1 MFSSAVRRAIAGASI
16 MTALAVSQASFVA
29 AADAPK
35 GYGGVVS
42 HQPYKISQDI
52 HGKAELII
60 HDMPTVSGEKT
71 EVSTL
76 LFVPDGKAPAGGWPV
91 IAWAH
96 GTTTPGDKRCAPSLT
111 MDLDGGLTRDGFK
124 SDYLYE
130 VATLVNAGYAV
141 VAPDFEGLGDIAEV
155 PLPYFNASSLARS
168 LISGVIAAHEIND
181 QLSRKYVSVGHSD
194 GGHAVLG
201 VEAFTKEAPQFDYLG
216 TVAIAPY
223 TAIAATVSEL
233 AQKAKDDPAHAAD
246 FIALANFHVGL
257 MATGLSVT
265 DPSFDPSP
273 IMGKDLAALLS
284 GFKTKCS
291 VPAITSVTEAVKA
304 KGEAFEGYKTNWAA
318 TPEMS
323 EFLERNDVAVD
334 PNFRLTKPTMIIVG
348 TKDPF
353 IFNDLT
359 EQLVKRLETA
369 GTPVTYKEYT
379 DKDHFNVIRTSQS
392 DIMAFLRQ
400 RFFN

>member
-16 MTALAVSQASFVA
+16 MAALAVSPASFVA
-29 AADAPK
+29 AADGPG
-35 GYGGVVS
+35 GYGSVVS
-42 HQPYKISQDI
+42 HQPYKISQEI
-52 HGKAELII
+52 HGKAELIV
-60 HDMPTVSGEKT
+60 HDMPSVTGKT
-71 EVSTL
+71 TEASTL

-96 GTTTPGDKRCAPSLT
+96 GTTTPGDKHCAPSLT
-111 MDLDGGLTRDGFK
+111 LDLDGGLTRDGFK

-141 VAPDFEGLGDIAEV
+141 VAPDFEGLGDVAEV
-155 PLPYFNASSLARS
+155 PLPYFNASSLSRS

-201 VEAFTKEAPQFDYLG
+201 VEAFTKEAPEFEYLG

-233 AQKAKDDPAHAAD
+233 AKKAKENPAQAAD
-246 FIALANFHVGL
+246 FTALANFHVGL

-265 DPSFDPSP
+265 DRSFDPAS
-273 IMGKDLAALLS
+273 IMGKDLASLLG

-291 VPAITSVTEAVKA
+291 VPAITAVTEAVKA
-304 KGEAFEGYKTNWAA
+304 KGEAFQGYKDNWAA
-318 TPEMS
+318 TPKMS
-323 EFLERNDVAVD
+323 DFLERNDVAVD
-334 PNFRLTKPTMIIVG
+334 PNFRLTKPTMILVG

-359 EQLVKRLETA
+359 QQLVKRLETA
-369 GTPVTYKEYT
+369 GTPVTYKEYGGE
-379 DKDHFNVIRTSQS
+379 DHFTVIRTSQS

>member
-1 MFSSAVRRAIAGASI
+1 MLISAIRRAIAGASI
-16 MTALAVSQASFVA
+16 VAALAVSQASFVA
-29 AADAPK
+29 AADAPSA
-35 GYGGVVS
+35 YGGVVS
-42 HQPYKISQDI
+42 HQPYKISSDI

-60 HDMPTVSGEKT
+60 HDMPSVTGDMT
-71 EVSTL
+71 EASTL

-96 GTTTPGDKRCAPSLT
+96 GTTTPGNKTCAPSLT

-141 VAPDFEGLGDIAEV
+141 VAPDFEGLGDVAEV

-168 LISGVIAAHEIND
+168 LISGVIAAHEING
-181 QLSRKYVSVGHSD
+181 QLSSKYVSVGHSD

-233 AQKAKDDPAHAAD
+233 AQKAKSDPAEAAN
-246 FIALANFHVGL
+246 FTALANFHVGL
-257 MATGLSVT
+257 MATGLSVI
-265 DPSFDPSP
+265 DRSFDPAS
-273 IMGKDLAALLS
+273 IMGKDLASLQS
-284 GFKTKCS
+284 RFKTLCS
-291 VPAITSVTEAVKA
+291 VPAIGSVAEAVKA
-304 KGEAFEGYKTNWAA
+304 KGEAFEGYKPNWATA
-318 TPEMS
+318 PKMAD
-323 EFLERNDVAVD
+323 FLERNDVAVD
-334 PNFRLTKPTMIIVG
+334 PNFRLTKPTLILVG

-369 GTPVTYKEYT
+369 GTPVTYKEYPG
-379 DKDHFNVIRTSQS
+379 KDHFDVIRSSQP
-392 DIMAFLRQ
+392 DIMAFLKE
-400 RFFN
+400 RFAN

>member
-1 MFSSAVRRAIAGASI
+1 MLISAIRRAIAGASI
-16 MTALAVSQASFVA
+16 MAALAVSPASFVA
-29 AADAPK
+29 AADGPK
-35 GYGGVVS
+35 AYGGIVS
-42 HQPYKISQDI
+42 HQPYKISSDI

-60 HDMPTVSGEKT
+60 HDMPSVTGDMT
-71 EVSTL
+71 EASTL

-96 GTTTPGDKRCAPSLT
+96 GTTTPGNKTCAPSLT

-141 VAPDFEGLGDIAEV
+141 VAPDFEGLGDVAEV

-168 LISGVIAAHEIND
+168 LISGVVAAHEING

-223 TAIAATVSEL
+223 TAIAATVDKL
-233 AQKAKDDPAHAAD
+233 AQKARNDPAEAAT
-246 FIALANFHVGL
+246 FTALANFHVGL
-257 MATGLSVT
+257 MATGLSVI
-265 DPSFDPSP
+265 DRSFDPAS
-273 IMGKDLAALLS
+273 IMGKDLASLQSRFNTL
-284 GFKTKCS
+284 CS

-318 TPEMS
+318 TPKMAD
-323 EFLERNDVAVD
+323 FLERNDVAVD
-334 PNFRLTKPTMIIVG
+334 PNFRLAKPTMILVG

-353 IFNDLT
+353 IFNELT
-359 EQLVKRLETA
+359 EKLVKRLETA
-369 GTPVTYKEYT
+369 GTPVTYKEYPG
-379 DKDHFNVIRTSQS
+379 KDHFDVIRTSQP
-392 DIMAFLRQ
+392 DIMAFLKD
-400 RFFN
+400 RFAN

>member
-1 MFSSAVRRAIAGASI
+1 MLISAVRRAIAGASI
-16 MTALAVSQASFVA
+16 VAALAVPQASFVA

-35 GYGGVVS
+35 AYGEIVS
-42 HQPYKISQDI
+42 HQPYKISQEI

-60 HDMPTVSGEKT
+60 HDMPSVTGDMT
-71 EVSTL
+71 EASTL
-76 LFVPDGKAPAGGWPV
+76 LFVPDGKAPTGGWPV

-96 GTTTPGDKRCAPSLT
+96 GTTTPGNKTCAPSLT

-168 LISGVIAAHEIND
+168 LISGVIAAHDING

-223 TAIAATVSEL
+223 TAIAATVDEL
-233 AQKAKDDPAHAAD
+233 ARKAKNTPAEAAN
-246 FIALANFHVGL
+246 FTALANFHVGL
-257 MATGLSVT
+257 MATGLSVI
-265 DPSFDPSP
+265 DHSFDPAS
-273 IMGKDLAALLS
+273 IMGKDLASLVG
-284 GFKTKCS
+284 GFKTLCS
-291 VPAITSVTEAVKA
+291 VPAITSVTAAVKA
-304 KGEAFEGYKTNWAA
+304 KGEAFEGYKQNWAA
-318 TPEMS
+318 SPGMS
-323 EFLERNDVAVD
+323 DFLERNDVAVD
-334 PNFRLTKPTMIIVG
+334 PTFRLAKPTLIIVG

-359 EQLVKRLETA
+359 EQLVKLLETA
-369 GTPVTYKEYT
+369 GTPVTYKEYPY
-379 DKDHFNVIRTSQS
+379 KDHFDVIRSSQP
-392 DIMAFLRQ
+392 DIMAFLKE
-400 RFFN
+400 RFAN

>member
-16 MTALAVSQASFVA
+16 VAALAVSPASFVA
-29 AADAPK
+29 AADGPK
-35 GYGGVVS
+35 AYGGVVS

-60 HDMPTVSGEKT
+60 HDMPSVTGKPT
-71 EVSTL
+71 EASTL

-96 GTTTPGDKRCAPSLT
+96 GTTTPGDKHCAPSLT

-141 VAPDFEGLGDIAEV
+141 VAPDFEGLGDVAEV
-155 PLPYFNASSLARS
+155 PLPYFNAGSLARS
-168 LISGVIAAHEIND
+168 LISGVVAAHEING

-201 VEAFTKEAPQFDYLG
+201 VEAFTKEAPEFDYLG

-246 FIALANFHVGL
+246 FTALANFHVGL

-265 DPSFDPSP
+265 APSFDPSS
-273 IMGKDLAALLS
+273 IMGKDLAALLG

-304 KGEAFEGYKTNWAA
+304 KGEAFEGYKANWAA
-318 TPEMS
+318 APAMAD
-323 EFLERNDVAVD
+323 FLERNDVAVD
-334 PNFRLTKPTMIIVG
+334 PNLRLTKPTLILVG

-359 EQLVKRLETA
+359 QQLVKRLEAA
-369 GTPVTYKEYT
+369 GTPVTYKEYP
-379 DKDHFNVIRTSQS
+379 DNNHFTVIRTSQP
-392 DIMAFLRQ
+392 DIMAFLKE
-400 RFFN
+400 RFSN